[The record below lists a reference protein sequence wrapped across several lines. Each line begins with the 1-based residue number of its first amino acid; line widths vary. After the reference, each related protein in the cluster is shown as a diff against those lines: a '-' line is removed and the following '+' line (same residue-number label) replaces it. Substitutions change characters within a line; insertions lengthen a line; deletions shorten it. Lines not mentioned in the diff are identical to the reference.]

1 MKRTTFIIF
10 AILLLFASIMP
21 AHAMTLELMQQKENK
36 INGQIY
42 QITYYSPD
50 STNNIPMI
58 ISRTESYGTVR
69 GYRLV
74 FYNSNTTWTYN
85 SATKAWG
92 ASEQF
97 YYKEYTTLETALE
110 ALFNNQAAT
119 DYATA
124 TTFGNFTYGAVIM
137 YSQETYSDEAASS
150 LEAAYYDWYIET
162 YNEEPPL
169 AGNIPDE
176 PEEAPDGFFENIL
189 FQLNKIVEILTGG
202 PDVEFLE
209 TIKETMQEE
218 LEDNEF
224 IGGIYG
230 IGNTLHEIFA
240 TDYDKPADFY
250 ASNPFSITIDGIPM
264 KYQEDD
270 YYSGYWLDNRFN
282 MELNLFQ
289 DWNMRWYFGDY
300 PTMHGTYI
308 LVNGKPAGKA
318 IIDPIISAILWI
330 GFGIGLWKNIT
341 RIIEGDFA
349 SVGKIAIEKYNKNK
363 ENDKKKGAGEE

>member
-1 MKRTTFIIF
+1 MRKTT
-10 AILLLFASIMP
+10 AILVVIILTVMNILP
-21 AHAMTLELMQQKENK
+21 VYAMTLELMQQKENK
-36 INGQIY
+36 VNGNIY

-58 ISRTESYGTVR
+58 ISKTESWGTVKS
-69 GYRLV
+69 YRLA
-74 FYNSNTTWTYN
+74 FYNENTTWTY
-85 SATKAWG
+85 STVYKTWQ
-92 ASEQF
+92 ASGTF
-97 YYKEYTTLETALE
+97 YYKEFATLPEAIE
-110 ALFNNQAAT
+110 ALFNNQTAT
-119 DYATA
+119 DYTTA
-124 TTFGNFTYGAVIM
+124 TQFGNFEYGAVIV
-137 YSQETYSDEAASS
+137 YSQEQYSAEAASN
-150 LEAAYYDWYIET
+150 LEAAFYDWYLET
-162 YNEEPPL
+162 YNTEPPL

-176 PEEAPDGFFENIL
+176 PEEAPDGFFEEIL
-189 FQLNKIVEILTGG
+189 YQLKKIVEIITGG

-218 LEDNEF
+218 LEGNEF

-240 TDYDKPADFY
+240 TDYDRPADFY
-250 ASNPFSITIDGIPM
+250 ASNPFNITIDGIPM

-300 PTMHGTYI
+300 PTMHGAYI

-349 SVGKIAIEKYNKNK
+349 SVGKIAIEKYGKSK
-363 ENDKKKGAGEE
+363 EDDKKKGAGEE